1 MHGCAVQMKLCTV
14 VSGRTVR
21 MRPFFH
27 LTPAPSHLQD
37 IMPGC
42 AIKMQLCA
50 RANSLEE
57 AFSRMKGAAFS
68 CEVKLDGYRL
78 QVGGQRLRSARTR

>member
-1 MHGCAVQMKLCTV
+1 MHE
-14 VSGRTVR
+14 
-21 MRPFFH
+21 PFFY